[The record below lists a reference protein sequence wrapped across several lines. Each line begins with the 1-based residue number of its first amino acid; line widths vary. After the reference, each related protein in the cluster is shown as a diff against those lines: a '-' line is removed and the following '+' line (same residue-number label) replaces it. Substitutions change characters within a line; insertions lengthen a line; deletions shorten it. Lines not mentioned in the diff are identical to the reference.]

1 MAITR
6 RTILHAGA
14 ALFTPS
20 LFTPAL
26 TGRARAQ
33 AGKPDWLVDDALLA
47 AAQKEGNLVVYTTTN
62 EGEAL
67 PMWKL
72 FTDATGVK
80 VQVIR
85 SSDSAILGRV
95 MVEARARQKSW
106 DVVQTAN
113 VQKFPAQ
120 FLEAYEPPEARHL
133 DADARDKDKRWYGV
147 YANYN
152 TPAYNTKQVDAANL
166 PKSYEELAGRAD
178 LRGKCVIDDTDTVWL
193 AVMFDHYGE
202 KKAREILTQ
211 MAKTLQPA
219 VQDGHLALARSVAA
233 GEYAVILN
241 NYLNLTLNVKMAG
254 GATDFWVLDPVALFY
269 GQVGIAAN
277 APNPNAAKL
286 AVNFQISRQ
295 AQTHLAKFGRL
306 PTRGDVE
313 TNPKGVLDAL
323 KGVKVVSKLLS
334 AEDEKKWAGVFKEIF
349 RAR

>member
-1 MAITR
+1 MAQTR
-6 RTILHAGA
+6 RQFLNA
-14 ALFTPS
+14 ASATGTLLFA
-20 LFTPAL
+20 PAL
-26 TGRARAQ
+26 IGRARAQ
-33 AGKPDWLVDDALLA
+33 TARPSWLVDESLVA

-72 FTDATGVK
+72 FTDATGIK

-85 SSDSAILGRV
+85 ASDSAILGRV

-120 FLEAYEPPEARHL
+120 FLEAYEPPEAKNL
-133 DADARDKDKRWYGV
+133 DADARDKDRRWYGV

-152 TPAYNTKQVDAANL
+152 TPAYNTKLVNAADL
-166 PKSYEELAGRAD
+166 PKSYEEMAKKTEW
-178 LRGKCVIDDTDTVWL
+178 RGKCVIDDTDTVWL

-202 KKAREILTQ
+202 KRAREILTE
-211 MAKTLQPA
+211 MAKNLQPV
-219 VQDGHLALARSVAA
+219 VQDGHLALARAVSA

-269 GQVGIAAN
+269 GQVGIASN

-286 AVNFQISRQ
+286 AMNFQISRRRIWQ
-295 AQTHLAKFGRL
+295 
-306 PTRGDVE
+306 
-313 TNPKGVLDAL
+313 NSDACR
-323 KGVKVVSKLLS
+323 
-334 AEDEKKWAGVFKEIF
+334 
-349 RAR
+349 RAPMSRQIPRAFSMA

>member
-1 MAITR
+1 MVQTR
-6 RTILHAGA
+6 RQFLNAASAAGTL
-14 ALFTPS
+14 LFA
-20 LFTPAL
+20 PAL
-26 TGRARAQ
+26 IGRARAQ
-33 AGKPDWLVDDALLA
+33 AGKPSWLVDETLLA

-72 FTDATGVK
+72 FTDATGIK

-85 SSDSAILGRV
+85 ASDSAILGRV

-120 FLEAYEPPEARHL
+120 FLEAYEPPEAKNL
-133 DADARDKDKRWYGV
+133 DADARDKDRRWYGV

-152 TPAYNTKQVDAANL
+152 TPAYNTKLVNAADL
-166 PKSYEELAGRAD
+166 PRSYEEMAKKTEW
-178 LRGKCVIDDTDTVWL
+178 RGKCVIDDTDTVWL

-202 KKAREILTQ
+202 KRAREILTE
-211 MAKTLQPA
+211 MAKNLQPV
-219 VQDGHLALARSVAA
+219 VQDGHLALARAVAA

-269 GQVGIAAN
+269 GQVGIASN

-286 AVNFQISRQ
+286 AMNFQISREAQ
-295 AQTHLAKFGRL
+295 AHLAKFGRL
-306 PTRGDVE
+306 PTRPDVE
-313 TNPKGVLDAL
+313 TNPTGVLDGL
-323 KGVKVVSKLLS
+323 KNVKVISKLLT
-334 AEDEKKWAGVFKEIF
+334 ADDEKKWAGVFKDTF
-349 RAR
+349 RTR